1 MTNEELEKENKELND
16 RFLRLL
22 ACLYPNSIGQQ
33 DIEYIMYGKKEEI
46 RND

>member
-1 MTNEELEKENKELND
+1 MTIQQLEKDSKELDD

-46 RND
+46 KND

>member
-1 MTNEELEKENKELND
+1 MTIQQLEKENKELND

-33 DIEYIMYGKKEEI
+33 DIEYIMYGKKEI
-46 RND
+46 KND